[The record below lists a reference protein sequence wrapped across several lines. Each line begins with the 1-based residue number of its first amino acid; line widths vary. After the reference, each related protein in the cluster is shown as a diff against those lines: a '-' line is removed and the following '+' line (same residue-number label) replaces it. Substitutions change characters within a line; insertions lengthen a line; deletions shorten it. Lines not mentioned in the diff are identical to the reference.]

1 MEKEI
6 SEFKNTAV
14 VTLKDKPK
22 SREEELLSSLGISN
36 SCFTFLPPEYS
47 TSYDLF
53 VNGIQ
58 MEGSYLNPSDEIILD
73 SKTFRR
79 ITEEDIINFLNNKQG
94 YGNI

>member
-36 SCFTFLPPEYS
+36 SCLTFLPPEYS

-53 VNGIQ
+53 INGIQ

-79 ITEEDIINFLNNKQG
+79 ITKEDIINFLNN
-94 YGNI
+94 I

>member
-47 TSYDLF
+47 TSYNLF
-53 VNGIQ
+53 INGIQ
-58 MEGSYLNPSDEIILD
+58 MEFKWKGHI
-73 SKTFRR
+73 
-79 ITEEDIINFLNNKQG
+79 
-94 YGNI
+94 